1 MTHRRHSTPARAGL
15 LAFRP
20 VRMGLL
26 LAAVP
31 ALLVLVVWLCLVSA
45 PAP

>member
-15 LAFRP
+15 LAYSAAR
-20 VRMGLL
+20 RGALL
-26 LAAVP
+26 CVIP
-31 ALLVLVVWLCLVSA
+31 ALLVLVVWLCLIST